1 VKRFLIPLLAAV
13 ALPTAANAESTWLV
27 IRYVSGAMAYRNT
40 SMEKIEMRDMT
51 QCQEEGAKWVAA
63 PRMEFEKKN
72 YNYSRFGFICLTG
85 K

>member
-1 VKRFLIPLLAAV
+1 MKRSLIPLLALL
-13 ALPTAANAESTWLV
+13 ALPTAAYAESTWLV
-27 IRYVSGAMAYRNT
+27 IRLVSGAKVNRVS

-63 PRMEFEKKN
+63 PRMKFEKAN
-72 YNYSRFGFICLTG
+72 YNYSQFGFICLTG